1 MKKGVLTAICV
12 CAGIMGIAVWI
23 SRGSDNQKKC
33 QKQLLA
39 MDTYMEFTAY
49 GKNSEKAVDAAMEEV
64 KRLDGLLSAQDE
76 NSEVYALN
84 EKGSLLVGEDLLV
97 LLERGKE
104 LFQETGGLYDDTIYP
119 LMKLWGFPT
128 GKYHVPSE
136 KEIQELLPLVDGGRI
151 QISDDQKSLKSE
163 KDNITGSAGEEDR
176 QVTDSEETESAGLI
190 GAQVTVG
197 EGQQVDLGGLAK
209 GYTGQKLKEIFQEY
223 EVSSALVSLGG
234 NVQTVGKKP
243 DGSLWKVGIRNPKGS
258 EQDYIGV
265 LSVEDEAVV
274 TSGGYER
281 YFTENDETYI
291 HIIDPRTG
299 YPADGDLLSVTI
311 VSEDGT
317 LADGLSTALYIMGY
331 EKACSFWREHQEEFG
346 MILITSD
353 SEIHVSEDL
362 KEQFQSEKSWQV
374 ISLSDTSRSEN

>member
-1 MKKGVLTAICV
+1 MKKRVLTAVCV
-12 CAGIMGIAVWI
+12 CVGILGIAVWL
-23 SRGSDNQKKC
+23 SKNTGSQEKC
-33 QKQLLA
+33 QKQILA

-49 GKNSEKAVDAAMEEV
+49 GKNSEKAVDAAIEEV
-64 KRLDGLLSAQDE
+64 KYLDGLLSAQDE

-84 EKGSLLVGEDLLV
+84 ESGSLFVEENLKI

-128 GKYHVPSE
+128 GNYHVPSE
-136 KEIQELLPLVDGGRI
+136 AEIQKLLPLIDGSRI
-151 QISDDQKSLKSE
+151 QISDAQKSLES
-163 KDNITGSAGEEDR
+163 DNITGSDWKGDI
-176 QVTDSEETESAGLI
+176 QPTVSEETKGTGSNGTQITL
-190 GAQVTVG
+190 G

-223 EVSSALVSLGG
+223 EVPSALVSLGG
-234 NVQTVGKKP
+234 NVQAVGKKP
-243 DGSLWKVGIRNPKGS
+243 DGSLWKIGIRNPESG

-281 YFTENDETYI
+281 YFTENNEKYI
-291 HIIDPRTG
+291 HILDPRTG
-299 YPADGDLLSVTI
+299 YPASGDLLSVTI

-353 SEIHVSEDL
+353 SELHVSEDL

-374 ISLSDTSRSEN
+374 IPIEIKGKNG

>member
-1 MKKGVLTAICV
+1 
-12 CAGIMGIAVWI
+12 
-23 SRGSDNQKKC
+23 
-33 QKQLLA
+33 
-39 MDTYMEFTAY
+39 
-49 GKNSEKAVDAAMEEV
+49 MEENL
-64 KRLDGLLSAQDE
+64 KI
-76 NSEVYALN
+76 
-84 EKGSLLVGEDLLV
+84 

-119 LMKLWGFPT
+119 LMKLWGFPS
-128 GKYHVPSE
+128 GNYHVPSE
-136 KEIQELLPLVDGGRI
+136 AEIQELLPLTDGSLI
-151 QISDDQKSLKSE
+151 QISDDQKSLES
-163 KDNITGSAGEEDR
+163 DNITGSDRKEDS
-176 QVTDSEETESAGLI
+176 QTTVPEETKGTGSN
-190 GAQVTVG
+190 GAQVNLG

-223 EVSSALVSLGG
+223 EVPSALVSLGG
-234 NVQTVGKKP
+234 NVQAIGKKP
-243 DGSLWKVGIRNPKGS
+243 DGSLWKIGIRNPEGS

-281 YFTENDETYI
+281 YFTENNEKYI
-291 HIIDPRTG
+291 HILDPRTG
-299 YPADGDLLSVTI
+299 YPASGDLLSVTI
-311 VSEDGT
+311 ISEDGT

-374 ISLSDTSRSEN
+374 LPIEIKVKNG

>member
-1 MKKGVLTAICV
+1 MKKRVLTAVCV
-12 CAGIMGIAVWI
+12 CVGILGIAVWL
-23 SRGSDNQKKC
+23 SRNTGSQKKC

-49 GKNSEKAVDAAMEEV
+49 GKNSEKAVDAAIEEV
-64 KRLDGLLSAQDE
+64 KYLDGLLSAQDE

-84 EKGSLLVGEDLLV
+84 ESGSLFVEENLKI

-104 LFQETGGLYDDTIYP
+104 LFQKTGGLYDDTIYP

-128 GKYHVPSE
+128 GNYHVPSE
-136 KEIQELLPLVDGGRI
+136 AEIQKLLPLIDGSRI
-151 QISDDQKSLKSE
+151 QISDAQKSLES
-163 KDNITGSAGEEDR
+163 DNITCADGKGDI
-176 QVTDSEETESAGLI
+176 QPTVSEETKGTGSNGTQITL
-190 GAQVTVG
+190 G

-223 EVSSALVSLGG
+223 EVPSALVSLGG
-234 NVQTVGKKP
+234 NVQAVGKKP
-243 DGSLWKVGIRNPKGS
+243 DGSLWKIGIRNPEGG

-281 YFTENDETYI
+281 YFTENNEKYI
-291 HIIDPRTG
+291 HILDPRTG
-299 YPADGDLLSVTI
+299 YPASGDLLSVTI

-353 SEIHVSEDL
+353 SELHVSEDL

-374 ISLSDTSRSEN
+374 IPIEIKGKNG